1 MQLLAGLHVV
11 IAQVQG
17 SSIVFMSFGIFR
29 QWRPVLWY
37 LGPWDF
43 GLQGFDVVFRQGSG
57 LGSLEFCLY
66 LEFSVSSHPPA
77 ASLL

>member
-1 MQLLAGLHVV
+1 MQFLADFHVV
-11 IAQVQG
+11 IAQIQG

-29 QWRPVLWY
+29 QWCPGLGY

-43 GLQGFDVVFRQGSG
+43 ALQGFDVVFRPGSG

-66 LEFSVSSHPPA
+66 LEFSVSSHPPV